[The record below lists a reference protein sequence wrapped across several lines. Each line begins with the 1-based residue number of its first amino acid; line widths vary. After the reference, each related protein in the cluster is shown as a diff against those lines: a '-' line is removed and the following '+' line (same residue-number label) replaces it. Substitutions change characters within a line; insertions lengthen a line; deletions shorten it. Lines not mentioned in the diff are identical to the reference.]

1 VQLVQL
7 QAKQKELTAA
17 GIQVVGISYDSV
29 DVLKEFADKRKVT
42 FPLLSDPDSK
52 TIKAYGL
59 FDTAAKGKQEGIP
72 YPGTFV
78 VDRDGVIRAKLFH
91 EGPLKRHTPEELIR
105 AAKEVK

>member
-29 DVLKEFADKRKVT
+29 EILKEFADKRKVT
-42 FPLLSDPDSK
+42 FPLLSDPDSQ

-59 FDTAAKGKQEGIP
+59 LNAAAKGKQEGIP
-72 YPGTFV
+72 YPGMFV
-78 VDRDGVIRAKLFH
+78 VDKDGVIRAKLFH
-91 EGPLKRHTPEELIR
+91 EGPLKRHTPEDLIN
-105 AAKEVK
+105 AAKDVK